1 MSDHTRFDSDDFN
14 DSDDFAFDH
23 ITRKFDPMARDRKAR
38 RKRKAKVKHV
48 AKKTEQQI
56 IAETVDDTRGLEG
69 GFKTTYHPALFES
82 GWLLESL
89 RTFYDQQVITDI
101 LSVVKGG
108 KEASVYRCAAHPS
121 TGQTLLAAKVYR
133 PRMFRNLRN
142 DAMYREGR
150 MVLGDEGKEV
160 RATNHRV
167 MRAIGKKT
175 GYGMQVSHT
184 SWLMYE
190 YRTLQT
196 LYAAGAAVPKVYAS
210 GENALIM
217 TFCGDERLAAPTL
230 SEAMPSRREAG
241 NLFNEVIRNIE
252 IMLANG
258 LIHGDLSAYNI
269 LYWQGQITLI
279 DFPQVINPFA
289 NRNAHN
295 VLKRDIARVCEYFT
309 KLGVHRDP
317 GALTAQLWSRYVR
330 TAPGQLERD
339 DELPDQLADDDDD
352 YDDYG
357 DD

>member
-1 MSDHTRFDSDDFN
+1 LSNHTRFDPDDFS
-14 DSDDFAFDH
+14 DSDDDSAFDH
-23 ITRKFDPMARDRKAR
+23 LARKFDPMAYDRKAR
-38 RKRKAKVKHV
+38 RKRKPKVKHT

-56 IAETVDDTRGLEG
+56 IAEAVDDTRGLEG
-69 GFKTTYHPALFES
+69 GFKTTYRPALFES

-108 KEASVYRCAAHPS
+108 KEASVYRCAGHPS
-121 TGQTLLAAKVYR
+121 TGEALLAAKVYR

-142 DAMYREGR
+142 DALYREGR

-175 GYGMQVSHT
+175 GYGMQVAHT

-190 YRTLQT
+190 FRTLQT
-196 LYAAGAAVPKVYAS
+196 LYAAGAAVPKVYAAA
-210 GENALIM
+210 ENALIM
-217 TFCGDERLAAPTL
+217 TFCGDAQLAAPTL

-241 NLFNEVIRNIE
+241 RLFNEVLRNIE

-269 LYWQGQITLI
+269 LYWEGKITLI
-279 DFPQVINPFA
+279 DFPQVINPFS

-295 VLKRDIARVCEYFT
+295 VLKRDIARVCEYFD

-339 DELPDQLADDDDD
+339 DERADQSARLTDD
-352 YDDYG
+352 G